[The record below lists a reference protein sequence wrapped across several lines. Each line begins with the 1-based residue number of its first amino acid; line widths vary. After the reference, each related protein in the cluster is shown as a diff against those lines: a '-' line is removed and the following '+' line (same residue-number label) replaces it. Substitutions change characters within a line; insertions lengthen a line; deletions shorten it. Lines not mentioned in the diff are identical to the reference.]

1 MHDFSSG
8 TVHDVRRGACPGDA
22 GAVGDGQV
30 HQRLVPVELRDR
42 DSHLRCGSFCSAA
55 SPTATMDSA
64 LAERFDFYAMGRTL
78 LREPELPQR
87 ISADPSIT
95 S

>member
-1 MHDFSSG
+1 
-8 TVHDVRRGACPGDA
+8 
-22 GAVGDGQV
+22 
-30 HQRLVPVELRDR
+30 
-42 DSHLRCGSFCSAA
+42 
-55 SPTATMDSA
+55 MDSA